1 MKKIRSGQQRQSKTF
16 VSSTCSDLFESYYL
30 IEGVVKKLLQLSQL
44 IYTTL
49 VYEPQSRRLCVKM
62 EQTYK
67 RFPYSFSN
75 LAIQLVEWNG
85 ETRNVCLYFVCLF
98 VYYVRLTL
106 SFLGLSL
113 LFGWGEGKRDQE
125 KDFTWET
132 KEKKTKKYQK
142 KQDVCLILSHVNL
155 LPFVLFSSFV
165 NFNKQYFFFFFF
177 LSFVFS
183 FFLFCLITYPAYVQ
197 FFVYSTCL
205 PLPLLINF
213 HLFNYN

>member
-1 MKKIRSGQQRQSKTF
+1 MCVCVYVQSNDTQEQYQHISLKVVKSGEKIVNLFLFLYKKKTEMKKIRSGQQRQSKTF
-16 VSSTCSDLFESYYL
+16 VYSTCSDLFESYYL

-132 KEKKTKKYQK
+132 KEKKTKKIPKNTK
-142 KQDVCLILSHVNL
+142 KK
-155 LPFVLFSSFV
+155 
-165 NFNKQYFFFFFF
+165 NKT
-177 LSFVFS
+177 SV
-183 FFLFCLITYPAYVQ
+183 
-197 FFVYSTCL
+197 
-205 PLPLLINF
+205 
-213 HLFNYN
+213 